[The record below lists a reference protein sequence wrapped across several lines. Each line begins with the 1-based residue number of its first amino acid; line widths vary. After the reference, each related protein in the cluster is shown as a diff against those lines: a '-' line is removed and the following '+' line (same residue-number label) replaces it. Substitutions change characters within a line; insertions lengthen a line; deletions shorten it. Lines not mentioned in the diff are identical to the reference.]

1 VFNQECFYDLYVL
14 EDSTLGGQM
23 IAQVLSENH
32 GFTGC
37 TGSCFFTGYDENTM
51 PFCQRFI
58 VFSDTLTGD
67 NCQCQASVDT
77 VCQTFQLF
85 NQVLDY
91 AAHQGHITVA

>member
-1 VFNQECFYDLYVL
+1 
-14 EDSTLGGQM
+14 
-23 IAQVLSENH
+23 
-32 GFTGC
+32 
-37 TGSCFFTGYDENTM
+37 M